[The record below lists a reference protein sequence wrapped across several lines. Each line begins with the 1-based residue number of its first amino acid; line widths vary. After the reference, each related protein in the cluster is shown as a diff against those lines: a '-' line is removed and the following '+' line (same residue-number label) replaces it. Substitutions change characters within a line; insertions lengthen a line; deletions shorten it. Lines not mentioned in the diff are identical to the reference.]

1 MKWVYNQ
8 NINIRSIP
16 MQLYFRLAWRNVWR
30 QRRRTLIIALAM
42 GIIMSLLI
50 LYDGLIGGFEQA
62 IYGNAIQLLGGNIQ
76 IHAPGYNQ
84 KVGRKPLLSLAAP
97 DVLVRVAEEHPDVV
111 AVSKRIVTSG
121 IVTNREGA
129 FAVSIVG
136 VEPEREARFS
146 PVAQN
151 ITRGRYL
158 GPEAE
163 DYIVIGQGLA
173 TAMGIDVGD
182 RITMVGRATH
192 EQTRQRAMTV
202 IGIYDVGVPS
212 VEKGT
217 VYLSLAEAQTLFGLD
232 AQVTE
237 VVISLRQI
245 GQEPGVVRY
254 IQSRVPGYEVD
265 TWVNSFPELKQ
276 TMDMKTGVMGVF
288 GVIMLCVAA
297 IGILN
302 SQMMAVFERTREI
315 GILGALGMKP
325 GGIML
330 LFLLEGTL
338 IGVMGAIIGAL
349 LGTLVNGLMAYYGI
363 DYSSFA
369 DLTEYTA
376 LISGR
381 IYSHMVPHKIVQH
394 GLTVLIIATLAAFL
408 PARDASHRE
417 PATAL
422 HHV

>member
-1 MKWVYNQ
+1 
-8 NINIRSIP
+8 
-16 MQLYFRLAWRNVWR
+16 MQLYLRLAWRNVWR

-42 GIIMSLLI
+42 GVMMSMLV

-76 IHAPGYNQ
+76 IHAPGYNE
-84 KVGRKPLLSLAAP
+84 KAGRKPLLPLADPDALVRTAESHSDVLLAA
-97 DVLVRVAEEHPDVV
+97 
-111 AVSKRIVTSG
+111 KRITTGG

-136 VEPEREARFS
+136 VEPEKESRLS

-151 ITRGRYL
+151 ISRGRYL

-173 TAMGIDVGD
+173 TAMGITVGD
-182 RITMVGRATH
+182 RITMVARSTH
-192 EQTRQRAMTV
+192 EQTRQRTMTI

-217 VYLSLAEAQTLFGLD
+217 IYLSLAEAQSLFGLGG
-232 AQVTE
+232 QVTE
-237 VVISLRQI
+237 VVVSLKQI
-245 GQEPGVVRY
+245 GQEAGVVSY
-254 IQSRVPGYEVD
+254 INSRLDGYEVN
-265 TWVNSFPELKQ
+265 TWMNSFPELKQ
-276 TMDMKTGVMGVF
+276 TMDMKTSTMGVF

-315 GILGALGMKP
+315 GVLGALGMKP
-325 GGIML
+325 GGVML

-338 IGVMGAIIGAL
+338 IGVMGAVIGAI
-349 LGTLVNGLMAYYGI
+349 LGTGINGLMAYFGI
-363 DYSSFA
+363 DYGGFA

-381 IYSHMVPHKIVQH
+381 IYSSMVPLKVLQH

-408 PARDASHRE
+408 PARDASRRE
-417 PATAL
+417 PAAAL

>member
-1 MKWVYNQ
+1 
-8 NINIRSIP
+8 
-16 MQLYFRLAWRNVWR
+16 MQLYLRLAWRNVWR
-30 QRRRTLIIALAM
+30 QRRRTFIIAAAM
-42 GIIMSLLI
+42 GVIMALLI

-76 IHAPGYNQ
+76 VHAPGYNQ
-84 KVGRKPLLSLAAP
+84 KVGRKPLLPLADP
-97 DVLVRVAEEHPDVV
+97 DAVVRAAEEHPDVV
-111 AVSKRIVTSG
+111 AAARRIVTSG
-121 IVTNREGA
+121 IVTNRRGA

-151 ITRGRYL
+151 ITTGRYL
-158 GPEAE
+158 GPEAM
-163 DYIVIGQGLA
+163 DYVVIGQGLA
-173 TAMGIDVGD
+173 TAMGVQVGD
-182 RITMVGRATH
+182 KITMVGRATH
-192 EQTRQRAMTV
+192 EQTRQRTLTV

-217 VYLSLAEAQTLFGLD
+217 IYVSLAEAQSLFGLSG
-232 AQVTE
+232 QVTE
-237 VVISLRQI
+237 VVVSLRRI
-245 GQEPGVVRY
+245 GQEPGVVRHL
-254 IQSRVPGYEVD
+254 QSRVPGYEVD
-265 TWVNSFPELKQ
+265 TWVSSFPELKQ

-297 IGILN
+297 IGIFN

-315 GILGALGMKP
+315 GILGALGFKP
-325 GGIML
+325 RGIML

-338 IGVMGAIIGAL
+338 VGALGAL
-349 LGTLVNGLMAYYGI
+349 LGAVLGTLLNGFMAYFGI

-381 IYSHMVPHKIVQH
+381 IYSQMAPLKVLQH
-394 GLTVLIIATLAAFL
+394 GLTVLVIATLAALL
-408 PARDASHRE
+408 PARDAARRE
-417 PATAL
+417 AASAL

>member
-1 MKWVYNQ
+1 ML
-8 NINIRSIP
+8 
-16 MQLYFRLAWRNVWR
+16 LYFRLAWRNVWR

-42 GIIMSLLI
+42 GVIMSLLI

-62 IYGNAIQLLGGNIQ
+62 IYGNAIQLLGGNVQ

-84 KVGRKPLLSLAAP
+84 KVGRKPLLPLADPTA
-97 DVLVRVAEEHPDVV
+97 LTRVAEEHPDVV
-111 AVSKRIVTSG
+111 AAAKRIVTSG

-129 FAVSIVG
+129 FAVSIIG

-151 ITRGRYL
+151 ITLGRYL
-158 GPEAE
+158 GPEAA
-163 DYIVIGQGLA
+163 DNVVIGQGLA
-173 TAMGIDVGD
+173 TAMSVTVGD
-182 RITMVGRATH
+182 KITMVGRAVH
-192 EQTRQRAMTV
+192 EQTRQRTLTI

-217 VYLSLAEAQTLFGLD
+217 IYLSLAEAQSLFGLD
-232 AQVTE
+232 GQVTE
-237 VVISLRQI
+237 VVVSLRQI
-245 GQEPGVVRY
+245 GQEPGVVRH
-254 IQSRVPGYEVD
+254 IHNHAPGYEVD

-338 IGVMGAIIGAL
+338 IGVMGALIGAI
-349 LGTLVNGLMAYYGI
+349 LGTLINGFMAWFGI

-381 IYSHMVPHKIVQH
+381 IYSQMVPLKVLQH
-394 GLTVLIIATLAAFL
+394 GLTVLVIATLAAFL
-408 PARDASHRE
+408 PARDASRRE
-417 PATAL
+417 PAAAL